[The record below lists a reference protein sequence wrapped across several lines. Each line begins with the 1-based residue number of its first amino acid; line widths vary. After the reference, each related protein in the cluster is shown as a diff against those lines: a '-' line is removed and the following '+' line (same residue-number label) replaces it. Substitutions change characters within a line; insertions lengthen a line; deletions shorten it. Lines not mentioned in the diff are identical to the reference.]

1 MRQVVNHNGAVQV
14 CERRICTVLLPYES
28 SPTLGVHG
36 ISVSSGVPEI
46 DSADRVPVLRQD
58 IVLTDKAGYGLI
70 FRRCAQ
76 EDPSCLVPRDGLWQ
90 LVRGDD
96 CDRSDPPSGDGDCE
110 KRLTIQANQRD
121 DGRAVAARSVR
132 VEREVRPHV
141 W

>member
-28 SPTLGVHG
+28 SPTLCVHG
-36 ISVSSGVPEI
+36 ISFSSGVPEI

-58 IVLTDKAGYGLI
+58 IVFTDKARYALI

-96 CDRSDPPSGDGDCE
+96 CDRSILLRVMENCE
-110 KRLTIQANQRD
+110 KRLTAKLTGPPPLTLASKKPLNWR
-121 DGRAVAARSVR
+121 VR
-132 VEREVRPHV
+132 
-141 W
+141 